1 MENANIDRI
10 MALLAHAVNKADE
23 WHDECHGGPIKGDV
37 LMDEARALVADAQN
51 TFGQSTI
58 SSPEYLAE
66 QESKNAKCRALL
78 AGIDRHAKA

>member
-10 MALLAHAVNKADE
+10 MTLLAHAVSEADG
-23 WHDECHGGPIKGDV
+23 WHDECRGGPIKGDA

-51 TFGQSTI
+51 TFGKSII
-58 SSPEYLAE
+58 SNPEYLAE

-78 AGIDRHAKA
+78 G